1 MFGKVAVKKG
11 IILMKIKVVQKWL
24 STAGEADRL
33 KKLTTLKLVSAW
45 MDMAMARL
53 QSDDL
58 LFNGLE
64 AEIKKM
70 VHISSVF
77 NDLKLDV
84 LETFAKN
91 SEQKRKEINNGR
103 KNI

>member
-1 MFGKVAVKKG
+1 M
-11 IILMKIKVVQKWL
+11 LMKIKVVQKWL
-24 STAGEADRL
+24 STACEVERL

-58 LFNGLE
+58 LSDALRVE
-64 AEIKKM
+64 MQKL
-70 VHISSVF
+70 VHVSSVF

-84 LETFAKN
+84 IETFAKN
-91 SEQKRKEINNGR
+91 SEQKKKGN
-103 KNI
+103 K